1 MDNAEKLLV
10 ITGPTASGKS
20 ARALNEAMAR
30 NGEIVSI
37 DSMQL
42 YRELPIGTAQ
52 PTETE
57 KAAVPHHLV
66 GILDLHQRCDVTTF
80 CALADEAIKKIRSK
94 GKLPILCGGTG
105 FYLRA
110 LICGMDELPADREM
124 RAQLDAEFDR
134 DDAEAEL
141 HRKAAEIDPE
151 ALEKFRNCRRKLIRA
166 LEVTLISGKS
176 IMELQQG
183 FAAKPRYDA
192 EVWLISPE
200 RELLK
205 EKIRLRVDKMLKAGW
220 IEEAES
226 AIAKG
231 LFSTP
236 TAHQALGYRII
247 GDYLSGKIS
256 RSKLPELL
264 ATATWQYARRQLTWF
279 RHQPP
284 TPTLFLNGKRK

>member
-1 MDNAEKLLV
+1 MDCQEKLLV

-20 ARALNEAMAR
+20 ARALQEAAAR

-42 YRELPIGTAQ
+42 YRDLPIGTAQ
-52 PTETE
+52 PTEVE
-57 KAAVPHHLV
+57 KRAIPHHLV
-66 GILDLHQRCDVTTF
+66 AIFDLHQRCDVTTF
-80 CALADEAIKKIRSK
+80 CAMADEAIKDIRSR

-110 LICGMDELPADREM
+110 LICGMDELPADREL

-134 DDAEAEL
+134 DDAEADL

-166 LEVTLISGKS
+166 LEVKILCGKS
-176 IMELQQG
+176 IMQLQQG
-183 FAAKPRYDA
+183 FAAKRRYEA
-192 EVWLISPE
+192 EVWLIAPE
-200 RELLK
+200 REILK
-205 EKIRLRVDKMLKAGW
+205 EKIRLRVDKMLAAGW
-220 IEEAES
+220 IEETEA
-226 AIAKG
+226 AIGKG
-231 LFSTP
+231 LFSSP

-247 GDYLSGKIS
+247 GDYLAGRIT
-256 RSKLPELL
+256 RNQLPELL

-284 TPTLFLNGKRK
+284 GYTRHISTL